1 MMLAVRN
8 IEFGYAGSEKTLSGI
23 SLEARGGE
31 VLGLLGPNGSGKS
44 TLLKLMCGMLR
55 PQAGEVLLNGAPVH
69 ALRPRALARALS
81 LVPQSATPPEGFTA
95 LDVVLMGRHAYI
107 PRLGRESGRDV
118 EIAREA
124 MERTGVE
131 TLSEREARALSGGE
145 WQRVLIARALAQEAG
160 VLLLD
165 EPVAN
170 LDIRYQLEIL
180 RLLRALAAEG
190 ARRGAGDARHRPCRA
205 LLRPAGGAAQGPP
218 VRGWRA
224 RGCAH
229 TGAAFRCLW
238 RFRRDTRSRVS
249 ALCAGLTEV
258 SLAFPA
264 KRGYNVRQ
272 ISAMTEKAASAAS
285 QESAPQA
292 GRRAARG

>member
-1 MMLAVRN
+1 MLTVRN
-8 IEFGYAGSEKTLSGI
+8 IEFGYAGGEQTLLGV

-44 TLLKLMCGMLR
+44 TLIRLMCGALR
-55 PQAGEVLLNGAPVH
+55 PRSGEVLLNGAPVS

-118 EIAREA
+118 EIARAA

-131 TLSEREARALSGGE
+131 ALSERQAHSARSLSE

-180 RLLRALAAEG
+180 RLLRALAGEG
-190 ARRGAGDARHRPCRA
+190 RA
-205 LLRPAGGAAQGPP
+205 VVLVMHDIDL
-218 VRGWRA
+218 
-224 RGCAH
+224 
-229 TGAAFRCLW
+229 
-238 RFRRDTRSRVS
+238 
-249 ALCAGLTEV
+249 
-258 SLAFPA
+258 
-264 KRGYNVRQ
+264 
-272 ISAMTEKAASAAS
+272 
-285 QESAPQA
+285 
-292 GRRAARG
+292 AARFCDRLAVLRKGRLYADGSPAAVLTPAMLREVYGVSGVVQRDPYPHFVPD

>member
-1 MMLAVRN
+1 MLTVRN
-8 IEFGYAGSEKTLSGI
+8 IEFGYAGGEQTLLGV
-23 SLEARGGE
+23 SLDARGGE

-44 TLLKLMCGMLR
+44 TLIRLMCGALR
-55 PQAGEVLLNGAPVH
+55 PRSGEVLLSGAPVS

-118 EIAREA
+118 EIARAA

-131 TLSEREARALSGGE
+131 ALSERQTHSLSGGE

-180 RLLRALAAEG
+180 RLLRALAGEG
-190 ARRGAGDARHRPCRA
+190 RA
-205 LLRPAGGAAQGPP
+205 VVLVMHDIDL
-218 VRGWRA
+218 
-224 RGCAH
+224 
-229 TGAAFRCLW
+229 
-238 RFRRDTRSRVS
+238 
-249 ALCAGLTEV
+249 
-258 SLAFPA
+258 
-264 KRGYNVRQ
+264 
-272 ISAMTEKAASAAS
+272 
-285 QESAPQA
+285 
-292 GRRAARG
+292 AARFCDRLAVLRKGRLYADGSPAAVFTPAMLREVYGVSGVVQRDPYPHFVPD